1 MGIAASP
8 TMASNATQVGERTRR
23 IVGLRLLPF
32 VFILYIV
39 NYIDRTNL
47 AYAALG
53 MSRELGFSDH
63 VFSLGAGVF
72 FVSYLALQIPGALLV
87 EPPATAGLPS
97 AGMAT
102 KISHPHLSARSFHD
116 YRSKPSCVV
125 CWG

>member
-1 MGIAASP
+1 VGIGASP
-8 TMASNATQVGERTRR
+8 TIASNATQVGERTRR

-87 EPPATAGLPS
+87 EV
-97 AGMAT
+97 
-102 KISHPHLSARSFHD
+102 RS
-116 YRSKPSCVV
+116 PC
-125 CWG
+125 